1 RADTRLRG
9 VDEHVAATLLR
20 SRERV
25 LEVGRRVPDALA
37 DHAAIVVA
45 HERALDGRGLA
56 ALRRRRSLDG
66 LARAR
71 GGEAGTVE
79 RATQRATE
87 GVGGATERERRV
99 GRALLDDETRQR
111 AQRGVDPAHDV
122 DAAL

>member
-1 RADTRLRG
+1 
-9 VDEHVAATLLR
+9 
-20 SRERV
+20 
-25 LEVGRRVPDALA
+25 
-37 DHAAIVVA
+37 VA

-122 DAAL
+122 DAALRAVDVEEAHREPLEVRRELADLARKPLAHVVAQRLVD